1 MPVKASDFVTTS
13 EQKVAASER
22 LLFTEQTDAVNTGI
36 VDSADK
42 KGVSA
47 LNGASAVR
55 KAAKAGVSNAVLAD
69 TSKSRSDHAAGQG
82 TGLPDEIGESG
93 GRTLGTRFKNG
104 AKGAAKGLAAKAV
117 HGTLEGTELEG
128 ADNLYYKGKAVVRAA
143 GYIKGRLSASK
154 AKRTP
159 ALDGRDPAQP
169 GSPLGGLS
177 EKKYLKK
184 AADPAAAKRK
194 AQAAGYAKRRTYQ
207 TAAKNAAASA
217 AKSSAHAATAGFKGA
232 STAAGGG
239 LKAILAGM
247 GGALAPILGILALLM
262 LFLLLAGGAAGGKA
276 ATSNSSDLNINSLTG
291 IQREVAQALSQAGY
305 GPVQIASIMGNIQ
318 GESSQWDPTAGDAAN
333 GYGLYQF
340 TGSSYTAFANWCDAN
355 GKQKDSATAQ
365 TEYIAAHIQSSW
377 STVLHESGYYGAITD
392 YAGKDVSYEA
402 WQSTTDV
409 GLATYAF
416 MVCYERPDSGPAP
429 SSFKENRLPAAI
441 SFYAVLT
448 GGTGAMGEDYANAD
462 ETGKAIVNAA
472 LTTPW
477 AGPDKCA
484 TWVTWVY
491 QAAGLGT
498 HGGNGNTML
507 AGYATSSDWANIKVG
522 QIVSAQIG
530 SGSAGAVYGHV
541 GIYIGDGKIMDN
553 ITSGLRTI
561 PLTDWIAENGRGWVV
576 YGWPW

>member
-1 MPVKASDFVTTS
+1 MKASDFVTTS

-55 KAAKAGVSNAVLAD
+55 KAAKAGVSNAVLAA
-69 TSKSRSDHAAGQG
+69 TSKKHSDRATGQGTGG
-82 TGLPDEIGESG
+82 TGLPDGTGESD
-93 GRTLGTRFKNG
+93 GRTFRTRLGNG
-104 AKGAAKGLAAKAV
+104 AKGAAKGFAAKAV
-117 HGTLEGTELEG
+117 HSTLEGSELEG
-128 ADNLYYKGKAVVRAA
+128 VDDAYYKGKAAVRAA
-143 GYIKGRLSASK
+143 RYVKGRLSASK
-154 AKRTP
+154 AKRTLS
-159 ALDGRDPAQP
+159 LDGRDPTQP

-184 AADPAAAKRK
+184 AADPAAVKRR
-194 AQAAGYAKRRTYQ
+194 AQAAGYVKRRTYQ
-207 TAAKNAAASA
+207 AAAKNAAAA
-217 AKSSAHAATAGFKGA
+217 ASKTAAHSAATAGLKG
-232 STAAGGG
+232 AAGGG
-239 LKAILAGM
+239 LKAVAGAFGGLLAPLLGVLLVVVFIAVL
-247 GGALAPILGILALLM
+247 GGASG
-262 LFLLLAGGAAGGKA
+262 
-276 ATSNSSDLNINSLTG
+276 SSTQQQNQVSLNGLSGVQL
-291 IQREVAQALSQAGY
+291 EVAQVLSQAGY
-305 GPVQIASIMGNIQ
+305 GPVQIAAVMGNIQ
-318 GESSQWDPTAGDAAN
+318 GESSEWDPTVGDASS

-365 TEYIAAHIQSSW
+365 TEYIASNLQGLWGTS
-377 STVLHESGYYGAITD
+377 LHNSGYYGAITD

-402 WQSTTDV
+402 WQSSTDV
-409 GLATYAF
+409 GFATYAF

-429 SSFKENRLPAAI
+429 SSFKENRLPAAQQ
-441 SFYAVLT
+441 FYALLT
-448 GGTGAMGEDYANAD
+448 GGAGGLGEDYANAD

-498 HGGNGNTML
+498 HGGNGNSML

-530 SGSAGAVYGHV
+530 SGSAGAIYGHV